1 MRHVNGIK
9 FLRESRHL
17 LNELHIFVTLIV
29 RTRCQFVVDAVYLC
43 LYIMQMS
50 EGLASFVKD
59 GTSVLCHQV
68 LRKVSH
74 YAVLGSRNRAL
85 CGFSYTG
92 YYLEQRALASAV
104 LAHKCYTVF
113 LVYLEGDILE

>member
-29 RTRCQFVVDAVYLC
+29 RTRRQFVVDAVYLC
-43 LYIMQMS
+43 LYLMQMS
-50 EGLASFVKD
+50 EGLAGFVKD
-59 GTSVLCHQV
+59 GTSVLSHQV
-68 LRKVSH
+68 LRKVRH
-74 YAVLGSRNRAL
+74 YAVLWSRNRAS

-92 YYLEQRALASAV
+92 YYLEQRALA
-104 LAHKCYTVF
+104 HKCYTVL